1 MAQLLIRMR
10 YRPLLLVA
18 IWLLLLSSVRGGDY
32 RKMSPLIRQVCMEFR
47 QRSLSRAPLDGERT
61 IVAFVC
67 ICPDEADRVFAKH
80 RCRQHAQ
87 WGDIFIASIPLG
99 EVGALSMESAVRRI
113 EASRSSQLCV
123 DTTAAIIQALP
134 LYEASSSHQA
144 YTGKGVLVG
153 IVDVGFDLTH
163 PNFLDPETGHSR
175 IMAFWD
181 QLSRDTIGS
190 LLPVGRDYVGP
201 EAVSAIRQST
211 DASIS
216 THGTHTLGIAA
227 GSGFDTPYRGIAWG
241 SDLCV
246 VGNAIS
252 NNIELIDSA
261 DYYKYTNAV
270 DALGFK
276 YCFDYA
282 EQRGMPCVVS
292 LSEGYAPYLDE
303 DDSLY
308 AATLQQLTGPGRIIV
323 AAAGNEGV
331 EKTYFEKTDRER
343 EAGSFIRC
351 FKDAALYRMK
361 SRGDMRL
368 AVYGYRKEEDGGRKN
383 ERGVPTDTIA
393 FETAEVPVDTVI
405 SRQVLYGQD
414 SLTVAVYRE
423 GSRFTEHDVWQVLV
437 KSNRTLDQL
446 SPLAL
451 VVEGNGLIEVYGNS
465 IYAFRDH
472 EADGRW
478 TAAVVGRNVMA
489 PSCFPGIISVG
500 GTTHRL
506 SIRTADGKETSGS
519 KDKEPGKI
527 GYYSSTGPAMNDL
540 MKPDVVA
547 PGTNV
552 VSSYS
557 QFYHPEKEVV
567 SYSDYNGER
576 YPWGVNSGT
585 SMSAP
590 VVAGVIALWLQA
602 RQDLTPQ
609 EVREVMS
616 RSCRHPEDQYDY
628 PNNVYGYGE
637 INAYRGLLEVLSL
650 SDIEGISLHQPA
662 GLQVVPDDGG
672 LRLVFG
678 GETPKPLRLSVYHLS
693 GGCVHTCHLI
703 ADKPEVF
710 VALPTVSPGI
720 YVIQIDSPDKR
731 LQGSALV
738 RLQKGF

>member
-1 MAQLLIRMR
+1 
-10 YRPLLLVA
+10 
-18 IWLLLLSSVRGGDY
+18 
-32 RKMSPLIRQVCMEFR
+32 
-47 QRSLSRAPLDGERT
+47 
-61 IVAFVC
+61 
-67 ICPDEADRVFAKH
+67 
-80 RCRQHAQ
+80 
-87 WGDIFIASIPLG
+87 
-99 EVGALSMESAVRRI
+99 
-113 EASRSSQLCV
+113 
-123 DTTAAIIQALP
+123 
-134 LYEASSSHQA
+134 
-144 YTGKGVLVG
+144 
-153 IVDVGFDLTH
+153 
-163 PNFLDPETGHSR
+163 
-175 IMAFWD
+175 
-181 QLSRDTIGS
+181 
-190 LLPVGRDYVGP
+190 
-201 EAVSAIRQST
+201 
-211 DASIS
+211 
-216 THGTHTLGIAA
+216 
-227 GSGFDTPYRGIAWG
+227 
-241 SDLCV
+241 
-246 VGNAIS
+246 
-252 NNIELIDSA
+252 
-261 DYYKYTNAV
+261 
-270 DALGFK
+270 
-276 YCFDYA
+276 
-282 EQRGMPCVVS
+282 
-292 LSEGYAPYLDE
+292 
-303 DDSLY
+303 
-308 AATLQQLTGPGRIIV
+308 
-323 AAAGNEGV
+323 
-331 EKTYFEKTDRER
+331 
-343 EAGSFIRC
+343 
-351 FKDAALYRMK
+351 
-361 SRGDMRL
+361 
-368 AVYGYRKEEDGGRKN
+368 
-383 ERGVPTDTIA
+383 
-393 FETAEVPVDTVI
+393 
-405 SRQVLYGQD
+405 
-414 SLTVAVYRE
+414 
-423 GSRFTEHDVWQVLV
+423 
-437 KSNRTLDQL
+437 
-446 SPLAL
+446 
-451 VVEGNGLIEVYGNS
+451 
-465 IYAFRDH
+465 
-472 EADGRW
+472 
-478 TAAVVGRNVMA
+478 MA

-650 SDIEGISLHQPA
+650 SGIEGISLHQPV